1 MIQAIGETISR
12 EVKLR
17 LQESVS
23 LEAGRV
29 FLQSRRDTR
38 PVERVGERSGGRRY
52 QNSVHSAFTAALPC
66 EANFWLGR

>member
-17 LQESVS
+17 AFYNRAV
-23 LEAGRV
+23 
-29 FLQSRRDTR
+29 DTK
-38 PVERVGERSGGRRY
+38 PVERVGGRSGGRRY